1 MNCQL
6 CKKQMY
12 SYHDGELA
20 AQLMLDIE
28 RHLAQ
33 CSSCRFQY
41 DLTRL
46 ENEMLRDNSDIPELS
61 IDFNQRVLHAI
72 NLNAISPFEDYQPI
86 AMGKTRRW
94 QWLPIYTK
102 AAVAVVLL
110 ALCIYIPGIKY
121 GTRNE
126 DIIPKTPQQLKTAP
140 IAVAMKE
147 ALSDTSTNRMSSNNA
162 TGALSDPAT
171 DKIISQKTAAGA
183 LADTITND
191 KSLKMAQDESSGT
204 VKLNLPMGQKD
215 TVTWN
220 LDSSTYQSIEGG
232 YHWVAGDVGRASRT
246 AGAASLSTDVN
257 WSIGN
262 IPVKYQLQNTIPIN
276 AKQTEYNYLS
286 SNKTDK
292 LTVKIIAV
300 TAQSES
306 IIVGSVGVSNSAPP
320 PGLAAAQAE
329 QPADSVSREMQVGN
343 DKLKVVLSG
352 NLNTEELNNIAD
364 NLVINKKP

>member
-41 DLTRL
+41 DLTRQ

-61 IDFNQRVLHAI
+61 FDFNQRVLNAI
-72 NLNAISPFEDYQPI
+72 NLDAISPFEDYQPI
-86 AMGKTRRW
+86 AMVKTRRW

-121 GTRNE
+121 GTKDE
-126 DIIPKTPQQLKTAP
+126 IIAQKAPQQLKKAP
-140 IAVAMKE
+140 IAIAMKE
-147 ALSDTSTNRMSSNNA
+147 ALTDTSANKMSTNNA
-162 TGALSDPAT
+162 TGAITDPAAVNMR
-171 DKIISQKTAAGA
+171 QKSADRA
-183 LADTITND
+183 LADTIIND

-204 VKLNLPMGQKD
+204 VKLKLPMVQIGAVSGNSDVITTQ
-215 TVTWN
+215 N
-220 LDSSTYQSIEGG
+220 YGNG
-232 YHWVAGDVGRASRT
+232 YHWAAGDVGRANRT
-246 AGAASLSTDVN
+246 AGAASLSADAI
-257 WSIGN
+257 WSVEN
-262 IPVKYQLQNTIPIN
+262 IPVKYKLQHTLPIN
-276 AKQTEYNYLS
+276 TKQTEYTYLS
-286 SNKTDK
+286 PDGGDK
-292 LTVKIIAV
+292 LIIKIIAV
-300 TAQSES
+300 TAQNEG

-329 QPADSVSREMQVGN
+329 QAPDNVSRELQVGN

-364 NLVINKKP
+364 NLVINKKQ